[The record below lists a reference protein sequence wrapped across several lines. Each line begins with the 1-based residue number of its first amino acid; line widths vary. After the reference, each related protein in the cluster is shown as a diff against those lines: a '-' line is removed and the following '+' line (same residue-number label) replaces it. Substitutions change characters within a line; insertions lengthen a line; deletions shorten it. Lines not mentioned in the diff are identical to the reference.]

1 MFRRTVVS
9 RIGVFGLF
17 MKESRR
23 LAALKNLE
31 IPARGKKLGELYR
44 ALTPAQLAALKKRA
58 RKVPN
63 PPRNPKTPVTRK
75 PTKYNYFVKKHINS
89 FTGTAPA
96 RIKRVAKLWR
106 AAQKKK

>member
-23 LAALKNLE
+23 FPALKNLE
-31 IPARGKKLGELYR
+31 IPARGRKLGELYR
-44 ALTPAQLAALKKRA
+44 ALSPAQLAALKKRA

-75 PTKYNYFVKKHINS
+75 PTKYNYFVKKHINNFS
-89 FTGTAPA
+89 GTAPS